1 MYFWL
6 VVFSF
11 YRSLSLYDGNAD
23 PRLTLP
29 PREDPNIAR
38 RRGVAHPPPPITIP
52 PSLAESA
59 GVPTSGAP
67 AGPPP
72 QYATASTAGGFF
84 AGGSNDGGS
93 NGDSNKKTART
104 PTQTELP
111 PFSLPPRSPRLSP
124 ATTVTRPH
132 PRAEGFKYEGRS
144 LQTNPF
150 L

>member
-11 YRSLSLYDGNAD
+11 YRSLSLFEANAD
-23 PRLTLP
+23 PRLPLA
-29 PREDPNIAR
+29 PREDPSIAR

-52 PSLAESA
+52 PSPPQSA
-59 GVPTSGAP
+59 GLPTSGAP

-72 QYATASTAGGFF
+72 QYAAVSTAGGFF
-84 AGGSNDGGS
+84 AGGSNGGGS
-93 NGDSNKKTART
+93 GDSNKKTART

-124 ATTVTRPH
+124 AATAPRPH
-132 PRAEGFKYEGRS
+132 PRAEGLKYEGRA